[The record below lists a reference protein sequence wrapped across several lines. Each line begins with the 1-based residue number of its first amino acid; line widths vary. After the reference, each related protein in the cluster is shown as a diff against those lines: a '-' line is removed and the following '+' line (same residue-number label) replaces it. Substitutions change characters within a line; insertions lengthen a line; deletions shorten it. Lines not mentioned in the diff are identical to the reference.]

1 MRSRWK
7 PNATV
12 NTRRAGAS
20 SVEMAIVAPLLF
32 LFIFGLF
39 DIAHGFMVQH
49 LIQDATRQGC
59 RMAICPKK
67 TNQMVLA
74 KINQLLT
81 TEGVKGANTTIKIN
95 AATGDVANA
104 RAGDSISVQINLA
117 ASDVSLFASTGFL
130 KGQFKAA
137 CTMRRE

>member
-7 PNATV
+7 PNAAV
-12 NTRRAGAS
+12 NTRRAGTSA
-20 SVEMAIVAPLLF
+20 VEMAIVAPLLF

-59 RMAICPKK
+59 RMAICPQK

-74 KINQLLT
+74 KINRLLT
-81 TEGVKGANTTIKIN
+81 TEGVKGATTTIMVNK
-95 AATGDVANA
+95 ASGDVATA
-104 RAGDSISVQINLA
+104 KAGDNISVQIDLD
-117 ASDVSLFASTGFL
+117 ASHVSLFASNGFL

-137 CTMRRE
+137 CAMRRE